1 LVLFIFLA
9 QLFSTFILTY
19 ILFINNFNVYEI
31 LIKIINIYKNSSIT
45 PGRILNSIVIAPVL
59 ETFIFY
65 KMLFYYIRK
74 TNLNINLVVHI
85 IGILFFAAHFTIHKS
100 ILYIAVYFSGVMW
113 AWAWLIIEK
122 WPPEERVLNPF
133 MSITLMHATLN
144 GLVLGITPLL
154 RWLG

>member
-1 LVLFIFLA
+1 M
-9 QLFSTFILTY
+9 
-19 ILFINNFNVYEI
+19 
-31 LIKIINIYKNSSIT
+31 
-45 PGRILNSIVIAPVL
+45 L